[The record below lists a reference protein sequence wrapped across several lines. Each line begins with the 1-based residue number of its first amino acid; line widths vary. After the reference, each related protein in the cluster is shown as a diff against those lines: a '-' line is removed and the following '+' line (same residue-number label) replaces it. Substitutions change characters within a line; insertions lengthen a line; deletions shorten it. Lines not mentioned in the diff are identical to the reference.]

1 MIGQPLAFYEGYHI
15 CLLFVVVEEK
25 IISEKSIMR
34 CNANYFIDEDCP
46 RFNFPHLV
54 VVIKFSF
61 VTVKLMLSF
70 MSLFSRIFAAA
81 IILICL

>member
-1 MIGQPLAFYEGYHI
+1 
-15 CLLFVVVEEK
+15 
-25 IISEKSIMR
+25 MR

-81 IILICL
+81 IVLI